1 MTSKQELIAK
11 INIFFVDK
19 PISKAYLFGS
29 YARNEQTQE
38 SDVDILVDF
47 EKQANLFD
55 LIGLQQNLSELL
67 KLKVDLLSSKGV
79 SKFMLPYIEK
89 DKVLIYER

>member
-1 MTSKQELIAK
+1 MNKEEIIGK
-11 INIFFVDK
+11 IRVFFADK

-38 SDVDILVDF
+38 SDLDIVVDF
-47 EKQANLFD
+47 EHQANLFD
-55 LIGLQQNLSELL
+55 LISLQQNLSELL
-67 KLKVDLLSSKGV
+67 ELKVDLLSSKGV
-79 SKFMLPYIEK
+79 SKFVKPHIEQ